1 VRPNITLHS
10 LSGKTKHY
18 ITLPLWKDKTLHYT
32 PSLDRPNIT
41 LYSLSGK
48 TSITLCSLS
57 GKTKHYIILVSSERE
72 YNVMFGLSREGV

>member
-18 ITLPLWKDKTLHYT
+18 IILPLWKDQTLHYT
-32 PSLDRPNIT
+32 PSLERPNIT
-41 LYSLSGK
+41 LYSP
-48 TSITLCSLS
+48 IM
-57 GKTKHYIILVSSERE
+57 LVFPEREYNVMLVFPKRE